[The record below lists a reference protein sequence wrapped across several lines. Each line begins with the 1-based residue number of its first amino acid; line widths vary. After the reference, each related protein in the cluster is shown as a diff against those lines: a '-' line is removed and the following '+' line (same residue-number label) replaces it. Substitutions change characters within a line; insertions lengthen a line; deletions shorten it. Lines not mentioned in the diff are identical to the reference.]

1 MFNLTRSK
9 DIEKFAAELA
19 REFAGRCAPDKA
31 HADKGSTAQL
41 ARAIDEVCSRATAYR
56 REHKLGMYGK
66 AKLATTFKLE
76 LKEIGYSA
84 DFIDALTRQ
93 LVLKMSAT

>member
-1 MFNLTRSK
+1 MFNNRSR
-9 DIEKFAAELA
+9 DIEKFATDLA
-19 REFAGRCAPDKA
+19 RDFAGRCGPDKE
-31 HADKGSTAQL
+31 ADKGATTQL
-41 ARAIDEVCSRATAYR
+41 ARAIDDVCNRATAYR

-76 LKEIGYSA
+76 LKEIGYSP

-93 LVLKMSAT
+93 LVLKMSAN

>member
-1 MFNLTRSK
+1 MFNLKRSRE
-9 DIEKFAAELA
+9 IEKFAADLA

-31 HADKGSTAQL
+31 QDDKSATVQL
-41 ARAIDEVCSRATAYR
+41 ARAIDEVCNRATAYR
-56 REHKLGMYGK
+56 REHNLGMYGK

-93 LVLKMSAT
+93 LVLKMSAS

>member
-1 MFNLTRSK
+1 MFNLKRSQ

-31 HADKGSTAQL
+31 RGDTNSTVLL
-41 ARAIDEVCSRATAYR
+41 ARAIDDVCNRASVYR

-93 LVLKMSAT
+93 LVLKMSAN